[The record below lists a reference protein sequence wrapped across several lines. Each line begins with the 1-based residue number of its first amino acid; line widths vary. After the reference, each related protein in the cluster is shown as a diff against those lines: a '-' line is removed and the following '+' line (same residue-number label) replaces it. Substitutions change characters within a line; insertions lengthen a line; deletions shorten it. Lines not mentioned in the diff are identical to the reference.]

1 MFFSFLF
8 DLYAFPHTQWCKIK
22 LNEKLLK
29 KNIFFFSSQIWY
41 LHCRCVLN
49 SWIFQCC
56 VGRQIVGIKI
66 DKITNDFYFF
76 RLSLSISLSM
86 HTKLPESVQRY
97 NVRVRKNYYG
107 ILISNRLWSSIVKI
121 RLDKFKIH
129 WTRQLDVFIIS
140 SVSVPFTLKLIY
152 ISHCIQ
158 YIGRFSI
165 SWIISFLTL
174 KCIS

>member
-1 MFFSFLF
+1 MLF
-8 DLYAFPHTQWCKIK
+8 HTLWCKVK

-29 KNIFFFSSQIWY
+29 KNTHFFFSSQISY

-56 VGRQIVGIKI
+56 VGSQIVGIKI

-76 RLSLSISLSM
+76 RLFPFLSPCTRNYLNPS
-86 HTKLPESVQRY
+86 KG

-152 ISHCIQ
+152 ISHWIQ
-158 YIGRFSI
+158 YIYEFCVERFSK
-165 SWIISFLTL
+165 SFLTQ